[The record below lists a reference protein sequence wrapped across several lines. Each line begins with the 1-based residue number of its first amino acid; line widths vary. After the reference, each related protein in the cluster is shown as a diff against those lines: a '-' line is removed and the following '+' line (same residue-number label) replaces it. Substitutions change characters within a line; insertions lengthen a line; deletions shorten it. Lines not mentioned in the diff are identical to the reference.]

1 MASNTKYMTGK
12 VNNVMP
18 VSHRIISMLIITL
31 MVAGIVFT
39 AIPVMSANEDNDGKD
54 TSSLSSLANVIM
66 AKADD
71 GTDFPDSDE
80 SEYSGCPGNNGK
92 DTNDTGD
99 NDARQICWLKNKDV
113 DATTTGDD
121 SDNLSDSG
129 TDKDGK
135 KKKTGDSEWNYNNLT
150 GTITDGDYSSYKKSK
165 YGYDKCDKKTGD
177 CQSTFA
183 ETSVFDTWS
192 MIISRTIN
200 PSYYINNDIP
210 NSDSDDRTAALNGRW
225 VIIPVQGWIQC
236 PHMITL
242 TVMFPVLLLRLIRIL
257 FTLFLTPAFRMVI
270 RFQGVH
276 HSI

>member
-12 VNNVMP
+12 VNNGMP
-18 VSHRIISMLIITL
+18 VSHRIMSMLIITL

-71 GTDFPDSDE
+71 GTDFPGSDE

-121 SDNLSDSG
+121 NDNLSDSG

-210 NSDSDDRTAALNGRW
+210 NSDSDDRTAALKWQMGNHTCSGLDSVSADRKS
-225 VIIPVQGWIQC
+225 VV
-236 PHMITL
+236 
-242 TVMFPVLLLRLIRIL
+242 
-257 FTLFLTPAFRMVI
+257 
-270 RFQGVH
+270 
-276 HSI
+276 